1 MESND
6 KLEQLLRQMYA
17 KEALHDEDID
27 TSDIID
33 EAWTKFEAE
42 HFRGERSSFARLL
55 PKGRKKSEVRGKRLP
70 LRKIAAMI
78 ISVLMLSGIAY
89 ATVHIIS
96 SHSQKAQ
103 EEQTITAAAQTATP
117 ATQQIAQDS
126 TLTEP
131 VVYEDAEL
139 VNILNE
145 IATFYQV
152 EPVFKNE
159 DIKHVRLY
167 FTWDR
172 EKTID
177 DIIDTFNKF
186 ERIHIS
192 RENKKLIVE

>member
-42 HFRGERSSFARLL
+42 HFRGERAEIR
-55 PKGRKKSEVRGKRLP
+55 GERSEVRGKRLP

-103 EEQTITAAAQTATP
+103 EEQAVTAAAQTATP

-139 VNILNE
+139 ANILNE

-172 EKTID
+172 GKTID

>member
-1 MESND
+1 
-6 KLEQLLRQMYA
+6 
-17 KEALHDEDID
+17 
-27 TSDIID
+27 
-33 EAWTKFEAE
+33 
-42 HFRGERSSFARLL
+42 
-55 PKGRKKSEVRGKRLP
+55 
-70 LRKIAAMI
+70 MI

-103 EEQTITAAAQTATP
+103 EEQAVTAAAQTATP

-172 EKTID
+172 GKTID

>member
-42 HFRGERSSFARLL
+42 HFRGERAEIR
-55 PKGRKKSEVRGKRLP
+55 GERSEVRGKRLP

-139 VNILNE
+139 ANILNE

-152 EPVFKNE
+152 EPVFKRE

>member
-42 HFRGERSSFARLL
+42 HFRGERAEIR
-55 PKGRKKSEVRGKRLP
+55 GERSEVRGKRLP

-103 EEQTITAAAQTATP
+103 EEQTVTTAAQTATP

-139 VNILNE
+139 ANILNE

-152 EPVFKNE
+152 EPVFKRE

>member
-42 HFRGERSSFARLL
+42 HFRGERAEI
-55 PKGRKKSEVRGKRLP
+55 KGKRLP

-103 EEQTITAAAQTATP
+103 EEQTVTTAAQTATP

-139 VNILNE
+139 ANILNE

-172 EKTID
+172 GKTID

>member
-27 TSDIID
+27 TSYIID

-42 HFRGERSSFARLL
+42 HFRGERSEIR
-55 PKGRKKSEVRGKRLP
+55 GERSEVRGKRLP

-103 EEQTITAAAQTATP
+103 EEQTVTAAAQTATP

-139 VNILNE
+139 ANILNE

-172 EKTID
+172 GKTID

>member
-6 KLEQLLRQMYA
+6 KMERLLEQMYA
-17 KEALHDEDID
+17 QESLHDKDID
-27 TSDIID
+27 TKDIID
-33 EAWTKFEAE
+33 EEWTKFEAE
-42 HFRGERSSFARLL
+42 HFRGER
-55 PKGRKKSEVRGKRLP
+55 LP

-78 ISVLMLSGIAY
+78 VGILMLSGIAY
-89 ATVHIIS
+89 AAVQMIRSQETGGRSQETVAVAN
-96 SHSQKAQ
+96 SQLS
-103 EEQTITAAAQTATP
+103 TP
-117 ATQQIAQDS
+117 NSQLAEQDS
-126 TLTEP
+126 TLTKP